1 VRFERGRV
9 VLHRHFHGD
18 RLGLLKTARVL
29 ADDERGLLLWVAQ
42 GSPML
47 DRKAVDGRGLRA
59 MPFSEWITTDTKL
72 WEVTWRGPGI
82 LKFLPTGENYSVW
95 VFRDADGRF
104 TGYYVNL
111 EETGVRWDEG
121 GVAGVDIV
129 DQDLDILVAPDGTW
143 RWKDEEEFAERLA
156 YPGHYWVADGEAV
169 RAEGLRVVKLIEAGE
184 FPFNGD
190 LLAERP
196 DPQWT
201 PPASVPPG
209 WDRPRVFPVAEAV
222 RPPCRP
228 SRPLTSAG

>member
-1 VRFERGRV
+1 
-9 VLHRHFHGD
+9 
-18 RLGLLKTARVL
+18 
-29 ADDERGLLLWVAQ
+29 
-42 GSPML
+42 ML

-72 WEVTWRGPGI
+72 WEVTWRGPSI
-82 LKFLPTGENYSVW
+82 LKYLPNGEDYSVW
-95 VFRDADGRF
+95 VFRNADGRF

-129 DQDLDILVAPDGTW
+129 DQDLDILVAPDRTW

-169 RAEGLRVVKLIEAGE
+169 RAEGRRVLKLVEAGE

-190 LLAERP
+190 LLTEQP
-196 DPQWT
+196 DPQWA
-201 PPASVPPG
+201 PLASVPPG
-209 WDRPRVFPVAEAV
+209 WDRPRVFPDGGGS
-222 RPPCRP
+222 P
-228 SRPLTSAG
+228 SPMSS